1 MCWCIEQG
9 EAGKSRDKH
18 GEAGMSTEEQGE
30 GRKRRN
36 RGKTLECR
44 YIMNFKAKHI
54 PRDIYIVDK
63 SERSYESVH
72 S

>member
-1 MCWCIEQG
+1 
-9 EAGKSRDKH
+9 
-18 GEAGMSTEEQGE
+18 MSTEEQGE